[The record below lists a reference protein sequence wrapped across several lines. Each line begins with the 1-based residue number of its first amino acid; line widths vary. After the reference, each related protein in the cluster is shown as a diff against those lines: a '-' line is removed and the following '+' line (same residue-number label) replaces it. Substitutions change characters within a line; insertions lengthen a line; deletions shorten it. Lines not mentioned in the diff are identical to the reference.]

1 MMNMQAGIPKAQL
14 MAGDAMN
21 RALTRMAHEMMEQ
34 LMPLENVV
42 LVGIRRRGVPLAQ
55 RLSDIIEK
63 YEHVRIPVG
72 EVDIAMY
79 RDDRD
84 PAQLNVEVQEK
95 HLPVDVTGKVVV
107 LVDDVLHTG
116 RTVRAAM
123 DAILDQGR
131 AARICLAVLIDR
143 GHRELPIRADF
154 VGKNVPT
161 SNNEQIGVQMEEI
174 DGGDGVALYDGRMY
188 KEPCGGGRYR
198 YASSARSTGCDF
210 NDRLQR
216 ILRECSLS
224 VDYAQN
230 LVVLKT
236 MPGLASA
243 AGAAFD
249 AMDDLPAMIGCVCGD
264 DTVLVVMRDEAS
276 AQSFCEELS
285 GLCK

>member
-95 HLPVDVTGKVVV
+95 APAG
-107 LVDDVLHTG
+107 G
-116 RTVRAAM
+116 RDGQGGCAGGRRAAHG
-123 DAILDQGR
+123 AHGSR
-131 AARICLAVLIDR
+131 R
-143 GHRELPIRADF
+143 H
-154 VGKNVPT
+154 
-161 SNNEQIGVQMEEI
+161 
-174 DGGDGVALYDGRMY
+174 
-188 KEPCGGGRYR
+188 
-198 YASSARSTGCDF
+198 GCD
-210 NDRLQR
+210 
-216 ILRECSLS
+216 S
-224 VDYAQN
+224 
-230 LVVLKT
+230 
-236 MPGLASA
+236 
-243 AGAAFD
+243 
-249 AMDDLPAMIGCVCGD
+249 
-264 DTVLVVMRDEAS
+264 
-276 AQSFCEELS
+276 
-285 GLCK
+285 

>member
-95 HLPVDVTGKVVV
+95 HLPVDVTGKDCIDCRLCVGTCP
-107 LVDDVLHTG
+107 VDAI
-116 RTVRAAM
+116 TVPRAALNSSHE
-123 DAILDQGR
+123 DTFGTTKQAT
-131 AARICLAVLIDR
+131 LA
-143 GHRELPIRADF
+143 
-154 VGKNVPT
+154 
-161 SNNEQIGVQMEEI
+161 
-174 DGGDGVALYDGRMY
+174 
-188 KEPCGGGRYR
+188 
-198 YASSARSTGCDF
+198 
-210 NDRLQR
+210 
-216 ILRECSLS
+216 
-224 VDYAQN
+224 
-230 LVVLKT
+230 
-236 MPGLASA
+236 
-243 AGAAFD
+243 
-249 AMDDLPAMIGCVCGD
+249 
-264 DTVLVVMRDEAS
+264 
-276 AQSFCEELS
+276 
-285 GLCK
+285 

>member
-107 LVDDVLHTG
+107 LVDDVLHTAFAG
-116 RTVRAAM
+116 LEKIKKQMRALEAEM
-123 DAILDQGR
+123 AE
-131 AARICLAVLIDR
+131 
-143 GHRELPIRADF
+143 H
-154 VGKNVPT
+154 
-161 SNNEQIGVQMEEI
+161 
-174 DGGDGVALYDGRMY
+174 
-188 KEPCGGGRYR
+188 
-198 YASSARSTGCDF
+198 
-210 NDRLQR
+210 
-216 ILRECSLS
+216 
-224 VDYAQN
+224 
-230 LVVLKT
+230 
-236 MPGLASA
+236 
-243 AGAAFD
+243 AGAETLKEYD
-249 AMDDLPAMIGCVCGD
+249 ALANRFQVATTTLRRRAP
-264 DTVLVVMRDEAS
+264 L
-276 AQSFCEELS
+276 LW
-285 GLCK
+285 

>member
-174 DGGDGVALYDGRMY
+174 DGGDGVALYDGRMNRSP
-188 KEPCGGGRYR
+188 KGALPLDP
-198 YASSARSTGCDF
+198 AREF
-210 NDRLQR
+210 
-216 ILRECSLS
+216 
-224 VDYAQN
+224 
-230 LVVLKT
+230 
-236 MPGLASA
+236 
-243 AGAAFD
+243 
-249 AMDDLPAMIGCVCGD
+249 LP
-264 DTVLVVMRDEAS
+264 
-276 AQSFCEELS
+276 
-285 GLCK
+285 

>member
-1 MMNMQAGIPKAQL
+1 MENMMYGIPKAQL

-34 LMPLENVV
+34 LDLANTVF
-42 LVGIRRRGVPLAQ
+42 VGIRRRGVPLAQ
-55 RLSDIIEK
+55 RLSAIIEK
-63 YEHVRIPVG
+63 YEHIKCPVG

-84 PAQLNVEVQEK
+84 PSELKVKVQEK
-95 HLPVDVTGKVVV
+95 LLPSDVSGRTVV

-161 SNNEQIGVQMEEI
+161 SSGERIGVMMQEI
-174 DGGDGVALYDGRMY
+174 DGGDGVALYDGHM
-188 KEPCGGGRYR
+188 
-198 YASSARSTGCDF
+198 AR
-210 NDRLQR
+210 
-216 ILRECSLS
+216 
-224 VDYAQN
+224 
-230 LVVLKT
+230 
-236 MPGLASA
+236 
-243 AGAAFD
+243 
-249 AMDDLPAMIGCVCGD
+249 
-264 DTVLVVMRDEAS
+264 
-276 AQSFCEELS
+276 
-285 GLCK
+285 

>member
-1 MMNMQAGIPKAQL
+1 MANYGRGIPKAQL

-34 LMPLENVV
+34 LDLNNTV

-55 RLSDIIEK
+55 RLCAIIEK
-63 YEHVRIPVG
+63 YEDVKCPVG

-84 PAQLNVEVQEK
+84 PSELKIKVQGQQ
-95 HLPVDVTGKVVV
+95 LPVDVTGRTVV

-161 SNNEQIGVQMEEI
+161 SQNESIGVMMQEI
-174 DGGDGVALYDGRMY
+174 DGGDGVALYDG
-188 KEPCGGGRYR
+188 
-198 YASSARSTGCDF
+198 
-210 NDRLQR
+210 L
-216 ILRECSLS
+216 
-224 VDYAQN
+224 
-230 LVVLKT
+230 LV
-236 MPGLASA
+236 
-243 AGAAFD
+243 
-249 AMDDLPAMIGCVCGD
+249 
-264 DTVLVVMRDEAS
+264 R
-276 AQSFCEELS
+276 
-285 GLCK
+285 

>member
-161 SNNEQIGVQMEEI
+161 SNNEQIVVQMEEI
-174 DGGDGVALYDGRMY
+174 DGGDGVALYDGRMN
-188 KEPCGGGRYR
+188 R
-198 YASSARSTGCDF
+198 
-210 NDRLQR
+210 
-216 ILRECSLS
+216 
-224 VDYAQN
+224 
-230 LVVLKT
+230 
-236 MPGLASA
+236 
-243 AGAAFD
+243 
-249 AMDDLPAMIGCVCGD
+249 
-264 DTVLVVMRDEAS
+264 
-276 AQSFCEELS
+276 
-285 GLCK
+285 

>member
-161 SNNEQIGVQMEEI
+161 SNNEQIGVQREEI
-174 DGGDGVALYDGRMY
+174 DGGDGVALYDGRMN
-188 KEPCGGGRYR
+188 R
-198 YASSARSTGCDF
+198 
-210 NDRLQR
+210 
-216 ILRECSLS
+216 
-224 VDYAQN
+224 
-230 LVVLKT
+230 
-236 MPGLASA
+236 
-243 AGAAFD
+243 
-249 AMDDLPAMIGCVCGD
+249 
-264 DTVLVVMRDEAS
+264 
-276 AQSFCEELS
+276 
-285 GLCK
+285 

>member
-174 DGGDGVALYDGRMY
+174 DGGDGVARYDGRMN
-188 KEPCGGGRYR
+188 R
-198 YASSARSTGCDF
+198 
-210 NDRLQR
+210 
-216 ILRECSLS
+216 
-224 VDYAQN
+224 
-230 LVVLKT
+230 
-236 MPGLASA
+236 
-243 AGAAFD
+243 
-249 AMDDLPAMIGCVCGD
+249 
-264 DTVLVVMRDEAS
+264 
-276 AQSFCEELS
+276 
-285 GLCK
+285 